1 MTRLWHWVLAIVVV
15 LGWSFGKF
23 MSFSTIQWHFYC
35 GYTIIGLLIFRYL
48 WGFAGPAPVR
58 YRELLPTPARTF
70 AYLKNIGKRNPGGEP
85 GHNPLG
91 SLSVIAM
98 ILLLTAQATSGL
110 FIESDD
116 FFESGPLAHLVSDA
130 VSDRLTWWHKLLSKF
145 ILVIVGLHVAA
156 IFYYLLW
163 KKENLIKPMITGWK
177 WVRSA
182 SDSEHQDPRRSISQR
197 RCSGK
202 SGRAQ

>member
-1 MTRLWHWVLAIVVV
+1 MSDLHRVKIWDPVTRLWHWALAIVVV

-58 YRELLPTPARTF
+58 YRALFPTPARTF
-70 AYLKNIGKRNPGGEP
+70 AYLKSIGDRNPSGAP

-98 ILLLTAQATSGL
+98 ILFLTAQATSGL
-110 FIESDD
+110 FIVSDD

-130 VSDRLTWWHKLLSKF
+130 VSNRLTWWHKLISKF
-145 ILVIVGLHVAA
+145 ILVVVGLHVAA

-177 WVRSA
+177 WVKSV
-182 SDSEHQDPRRSISQR
+182 PRPKQ
-197 RCSGK
+197 
-202 SGRAQ
+202 

>member
-1 MTRLWHWVLAIVVV
+1 MV

-58 YRELLPTPARTF
+58 YRALLPTPARTF
-70 AYLKNIGKRNPGGEP
+70 AYLKEFGKRNPSGSP

-91 SLSVIAM
+91 SLSIIAM

-110 FIESDD
+110 FIVSDD
-116 FFESGPLAHLVSDA
+116 FFESGPLAYLVPDS
-130 VSDRLTWWHKLLSKF
+130 VSNRLTWWHKLLSKF
-145 ILVIVGLHVAA
+145 ILVIIGLHVAA

-177 WVRSA
+177 WVRSV
-182 SDSEHQDPRRSISQR
+182 PRPKQ
-197 RCSGK
+197 
-202 SGRAQ
+202 

>member
-1 MTRLWHWVLAIVVV
+1 LGDLHRVKIWDPVTRLWHWVLAIVVM

-58 YRELLPTPARTF
+58 YRALLPTPTRTF
-70 AYLKNIGKRNPGGEP
+70 AYLKEFGKRNPSGSP

-91 SLSVIAM
+91 SLSIIAM
-98 ILLLTAQATSGL
+98 MLLLTAQATSGL
-110 FIESDD
+110 FIVSDD
-116 FFESGPLAHLVSDA
+116 FFESAPLAHLVSDA
-130 VSDRLTWWHKLLSKF
+130 VSNRLTWWHKLISKF
-145 ILVIVGLHVAA
+145 ILVVVGLHVIA

-182 SDSEHQDPRRSISQR
+182 PRPKQ
-197 RCSGK
+197 
-202 SGRAQ
+202 

>member
-1 MTRLWHWVLAIVVV
+1 LENLHRVKIWDPVTRLWHWVLAIVVV
-15 LGWSFGKF
+15 LGWSLGKF

-48 WGFAGPAPVR
+48 WGFVGPTSVR
-58 YRELLPTPARTF
+58 YRALIPTPAQTI
-70 AYLKNIGKRNPGGEP
+70 AYLRDIGSRRPSGTP

-98 ILLLTAQATSGL
+98 ILLLTAQASSGL
-110 FIESDD
+110 FIASDD
-116 FFESGPLAHLVSDA
+116 FSESGPLAYLVSDA
-130 VSDRLTWWHKLLSKF
+130 VGDRLIWWHKLLSKI
-145 ILVIVGLHVAA
+145 ILAIVGLHIAA

-177 WVRSA
+177 WVKSMPRSK
-182 SDSEHQDPRRSISQR
+182 Q
-197 RCSGK
+197 
-202 SGRAQ
+202 